1 MKNEYLQQAED
12 FLKSANAKMQ
22 IDFVGLAINREWK
35 EKKARPLYNVT
46 ITTPR
51 GFYSFD
57 FWDSLHNAE
66 VKAMDY
72 NAYARKR
79 YGRAFDDLS
88 YGEQQTVRRELKA
101 KKVDASLSSYD
112 VLACLTKYN
121 PGTFSNFCFEFGY
134 DEDNRTAERIYFAV
148 QEEYNNL
155 CRIFT
160 EEQMEELTNI
170 Q

>member
-12 FLKSANAKMQ
+12 FLKSANATMS
-22 IDFVGLAINREWK
+22 IDFCGLAINRLWK
-35 EKKARPLYNVT
+35 EKETRPLYNVT

-57 FWDSLHNAE
+57 FWDSI
-66 VKAMDY
+66 Y
-72 NAYARKR
+72 NK
-79 YGRAFDDLS
+79 
-88 YGEQQTVRRELKA
+88 EH
-101 KKVDASLSSYD
+101 KKQPNTYD

-121 PGTFSNFCFEFGY
+121 PGTFSNFCSDFGY
-134 DEDNRTAERIYFAV
+134 DEDSRTAERIYFAV

-160 EEQMEELTNI
+160 AEQMEALTDI

>member
-22 IDFVGLAINREWK
+22 INFVGLAINRDWK
-35 EKKARPLYNVT
+35 EKETRPLYNVT

-57 FWDSLHNAE
+57 FWDSI
-66 VKAMDY
+66 Y
-72 NAYARKR
+72 NK
-79 YGRAFDDLS
+79 
-88 YGEQQTVRRELKA
+88 EH
-101 KKVDASLSSYD
+101 KKQPNVYD
-112 VLACLTKYN
+112 VLACLTKYD
-121 PGTFSNFCFEFGY
+121 PGTFSDFCSDFGY
-134 DEDNRTAERIYFAV
+134 DEDSRTAERIYFAV
-148 QEEYNNL
+148 QEEYDNL

-160 EEQMEELTNI
+160 AGQMEELSNI